1 MRILLQMPGREV
13 GAWRAAIAQALP
25 EAEIAVWP
33 EVFGEPDY
41 ALVWRPPPELF
52 ARVRAPKA
60 IFNLGA
66 GVDALLAVPT
76 LPPDVPV
83 IRLTDAGMA
92 EQMAEYVTLAV
103 LRAYREM
110 DAYAAQQKEG
120 RWQPRPRI
128 EKATFDV
135 GLLGFGVLG
144 RAIAAALA
152 PFGFPRSCWSRER
165 KAVDGV
171 ASFAGA
177 RELDHFLRQTRVLV
191 CTLPS
196 TPDTAGIL
204 NRRTLA
210 LLPRGAHVVNIA
222 RGDVLVDADLLALLD
237 SGHLAGATL
246 DVFRE
251 EPLPADHAFWHHP
264 RVTVT
269 PHISAVTLI
278 PDSVEQVAAKIR
290 RLEQGLAVDGSVDR
304 ACGY

>member
-1 MRILLQMPGREV
+1 MKILLQTVDRNAD
-13 GAWRAAIAQALP
+13 AWRAALAAALP
-25 EAEIAVWP
+25 DADVALWP
-33 EVFGEPDY
+33 DGMSDPDY
-41 ALVWRPPPELF
+41 LLVWRPPAELF
-52 ARVRAPKA
+52 ARVGVPKA

-66 GVDALLAVPT
+66 GVDVLLAMPT
-76 LPPDVPV
+76 LPGEIPV

-110 DAYAAQQKEG
+110 DAYSIQQ
-120 RWQPRPRI
+120 RDALWQPRPRI
-128 EKATFDV
+128 PKSTFGV

-152 PFGFPRSCWSRER
+152 PFGFPRACWSRER

-171 ASFAGA
+171 ASFAGF

-196 TPDTAGIL
+196 TPDTASIL
-204 NRRTLA
+204 SRRTLA

-251 EPLPADHAFWHHP
+251 EPLPADHPFWHHP

-290 RLEQGLAVDGSVDR
+290 RLEQGLAVSGCVDR
-304 ACGY
+304 TYGY